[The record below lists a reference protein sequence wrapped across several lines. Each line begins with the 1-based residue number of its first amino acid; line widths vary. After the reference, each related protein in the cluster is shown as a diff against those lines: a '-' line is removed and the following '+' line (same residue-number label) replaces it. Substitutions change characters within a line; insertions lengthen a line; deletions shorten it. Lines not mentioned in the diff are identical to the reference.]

1 MNSPQRLWSSIIRD
15 VDYDDSRSKLY
26 ITFASGKTYVYDGVP
41 QATYQ
46 DLVRAASKGEF
57 FNERIKG
64 HYSFAL
70 AASWPAGLRH

>member
-1 MNSPQRLWSSIIRD
+1 MNSPQRLRSSIIRD
-15 VDYDDSRSKLY
+15 IDYDDSRSKLY
-26 ITFASGKTYVYDGVP
+26 ITFVSGKTYVYDGVP

-46 DLVRAASKGEF
+46 DLVSAASKGEF

-64 HYSFAL
+64 RYSFAL